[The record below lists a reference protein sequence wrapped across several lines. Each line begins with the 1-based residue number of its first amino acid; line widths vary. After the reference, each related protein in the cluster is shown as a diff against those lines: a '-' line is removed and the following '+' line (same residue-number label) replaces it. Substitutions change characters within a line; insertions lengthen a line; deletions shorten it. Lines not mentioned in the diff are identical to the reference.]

1 MKQKLSSMP
10 DYTARMPRTPHVL
23 SKSHAFTTAPGMIRC
38 PYWIPV
44 HTGDKLH
51 FSGNIFTRFNPVIA
65 PFIGRCKIYV
75 DYFYVP
81 LTVLYTPSSSMFY
94 QTDDLVSGLF
104 NKSQMIKDAFPVLN
118 VDACLQSIASD
129 DGLSKGQFKLDGSRL
144 NPNVFD
150 CAGKAAVRICED
162 FKYNP
167 YSLLNEGNN
176 NFNDFPYALLAYHA
190 VYQLHDKYRNMDRQ
204 SKSYLYNVDSFYN
217 SSDPFSDFSLFT
229 LNYVDAESDY
239 FNDTKVSPIGSSA
252 SMLSGTSSWDMLSK
266 VNSYLYNDK
275 SSYRVGDDGNITS
288 ILPSSQQDSSSTTTG
303 VYSPTSKPQDPYL
316 FSTSLLNAANIRQ
329 LFMVD
334 KLLRVVGRADKNYES
349 QFLAHFGVNIPH
361 DVMHNITHL
370 GQDMAILTPEPIVST
385 ANTFDGTSGSSLG
398 EVGGQGFVSQSFKKR
413 SFEVPFHGVFLAMFY
428 IIPEMRYQTVHTK
441 LHSLNSPMD
450 WWQPEYDRK
459 GMQPLF
465 QYEAQNSFY
474 APENPNARLGWQFG
488 FEHFKRM
495 YDDTGFVF
503 WSPEKPTSVNNY
515 SPWVLSKRPFHSGND
530 VGFDPTTQW
539 EAFKS
544 MPTDLNKV
552 MQVPYSPAWIK
563 DLTIENLHTLFYS
576 DPFICDF
583 RLNCVN
589 VNFMSENSEPELY

>member
-1 MKQKLSSMP
+1 MKKKLSSMP

-23 SKSHAFTTAPGMIRC
+23 SKAHAFTTAPGMIRC

-65 PFIGRCKIYV
+65 PFIGRCRIYV

-81 LTVLYTPSSSMFY
+81 LTVIYTPSSSMFY
-94 QTDDLVSGLF
+94 QTDDLLSSAFDKTQLI
-104 NKSQMIKDAFPVLN
+104 SDAFPVLN
-118 VDACLQSIASD
+118 VDGSLRAISADVALGQPKDTSFSTR
-129 DGLSKGQFKLDGSRL
+129 LSPL
-144 NPNVFD
+144 VFD

-167 YSLLNEGNN
+167 YSLMNDGNN
-176 NFNDFPYALLAYHA
+176 NFNDFPYGLLAYHA

-204 SKSYLYNVDSFYN
+204 GKGYFYNIDSFY
-217 SSDPFSDFSLFT
+217 SSSSAFTAPMLFT

-239 FNDTKVSPIGSSA
+239 FNDTKVSPIGSSV
-252 SMLSGTSSWDMLSK
+252 SMLNGASSWDMLSK
-266 VNSYLYNDK
+266 VNSYLFNDSATASHSQYFRAAGDGSYA
-275 SSYRVGDDGNITS
+275 SSDADATS
-288 ILPSSQQDSSSTTTG
+288 VYQNNVISSGMTG
-303 VYSPTSKPQDPYL
+303 
-316 FSTSLLNAANIRQ
+316 LLNTANIRQ

-349 QFLAHFGVNIPH
+349 QFLAHFGVKIPH
-361 DVMHNITHL
+361 DVLHNITHL
-370 GQDMAILTPEPIVST
+370 GQDSAVLTAEPIVST
-385 ANTFDGTSGSSLG
+385 ANTFDGTSGSALG
-398 EVGGQGFVSQSFKKR
+398 EVGGQGYVSQSFQKR

-428 IIPEMRYQTVHTK
+428 IVPEMRYQTVHSK
-441 LHSLNSPMD
+441 LHSLNTPMD

-465 QYEAQNSFY
+465 FYEAQNTFY
-474 APENPNARLGWQFG
+474 APTNPNARLGWQFG
-488 FEHFKRM
+488 YEHFKRM

-503 WSPEKPTSVNNY
+503 WSPESPSSVNNY
-515 SPWVLSKRPFHSGND
+515 SPWVLCKRPFHAVGQNE

-539 EAFKS
+539 EAFKA
-544 MPTDLNKV
+544 MPTDLNNV
-552 MQVPYSPAWIK
+552 MQVPYSPQWIE
-563 DLTIENLHTLFYS
+563 DLQIENLHTLFYN

-583 RLNCVN
+583 RMNCVN